1 MIESSTEN
9 GLGLSGETY
18 LVGFD
23 SLMRSQSRFS
33 EHSVLLTKVKTF
45 GVEQSLS
52 GITGISIFED
62 YRGIKV
68 LSSYGSLNI
77 PNLNWV
83 ILAEIDISEAMAPV
97 YNLRNNTLFIG
108 IVIACLIFVFAYF
121 FSERLTSPIRDLSKA
136 TLRIG
141 NGEFRQ
147 SLPIQS
153 NDEVGELTEGFNKM
167 AGQLQQQQDEL
178 AQERQN
184 TLRSMIDG
192 QEQERQRL
200 SRELHDGLGQSFIA
214 IKLQL
219 ESFCDEIE
227 GEKKEKLNKLK
238 DYFEITIE
246 DIRRM
251 SNDLAPSVL
260 KEFGLMTALRNLCRL
275 FSEQSNIE
283 IIYNSTGKIPKLTSK
298 AQTYLYRIAQEALNN
313 AVKHSEATE
322 ILVTLDGRAD
332 EVRLIIQDNG
342 SGFDTNN
349 VEASGGNGIQNMRE
363 RAYLLPGKID
373 INSVVNAGTTI
384 EVKCSA

>member
-1 MIESSTEN
+1 
-9 GLGLSGETY
+9 
-18 LVGFD
+18 
-23 SLMRSQSRFS
+23 
-33 EHSVLLTKVKTF
+33 
-45 GVEQSLS
+45 
-52 GITGISIFED
+52 
-62 YRGIKV
+62 
-68 LSSYGSLNI
+68 
-77 PNLNWV
+77 
-83 ILAEIDISEAMAPV
+83 
-97 YNLRNNTLFIG
+97 
-108 IVIACLIFVFAYF
+108 
-121 FSERLTSPIRDLSKA
+121 
-136 TLRIG
+136 
-141 NGEFRQ
+141 
-147 SLPIQS
+147 
-153 NDEVGELTEGFNKM
+153 
-167 AGQLQQQQDEL
+167 
-178 AQERQN
+178 
-184 TLRSMIDG
+184 MIDG